1 MAQTWDQN
9 ELRARFCHALSEM
22 YKTEVPLYGDL
33 VDVVFEADAK
43 AIHNSQDGANVIN
56 PDDVLPSRHRVERHG
71 AIRLGTA
78 HELSTIR
85 RMFAVMGMYPV
96 GYYDLSLAG
105 FPMHATA
112 FRPSTQDALS
122 QHPFR
127 VFTTVLR
134 MELLTEKTRDFGSTG
149 SGTKKYLHSETSGD
163 LGFGR

>member
-1 MAQTWDQN
+1 MAQTWNHN
-9 ELRARFCHALSEM
+9 ELRARFCHALSKM

-33 VDVVFEADAK
+33 VDVVYEADTK
-43 AIHNSQDGANVIN
+43 AVHNSQAGASIIN

-85 RMFAVMGMYPV
+85 RMFSVMGMYPV

-112 FRPSTQDALS
+112 FRPISQDALS

-134 MELLTEKTRDFGSTG
+134 MDLEDEGAGSTG
-149 SGTKKYLHSETSGD
+149 IGTKKHLHSETSSD
-163 LGFGR
+163 LRCGR